1 VRLNHLKAL
10 KEGSPMNDKMPMP
23 IVALKSGLRV
33 ANFSSPH
40 PFTFVTG
47 EVLPACSPERAKALM
62 LEVDEVEV
70 KNPKGFTDIRPSF
83 RMSDAVEQE
92 LEKLLGCYT
101 DFDVVLVPLPVLQAI
116 RACDVAAGGMGS
128 DKWHR
133 MLRFTR
139 SCRVA
144 DRVAK
149 TVYGDRFCL

>member
-1 VRLNHLKAL
+1 
-10 KEGSPMNDKMPMP
+10 MNDKMPMP

-83 RMSDAVEQE
+83 RMSDAVGQE

-133 MLRFTR
+133 MLRFAR

-149 TVYGDRFCL
+149 TIYGDRFCL

>member
-1 VRLNHLKAL
+1 
-10 KEGSPMNDKMPMP
+10 MP

-47 EVLPACSPERAKALM
+47 EHLPACSPERARALM
-62 LEVDEVEV
+62 LEVGEREVV
-70 KNPKGFTDIRPSF
+70 NPKGFTDIRLEF
-83 RMSDAVEQE
+83 LMSDAVEQE

-101 DFDVVLVPLPVLQAI
+101 DFDVLLVPLPVQQAI

-139 SCRVA
+139 VCRVA
-144 DRVAK
+144 DRVSRSI
-149 TVYGDRFCL
+149 YGDRFCL